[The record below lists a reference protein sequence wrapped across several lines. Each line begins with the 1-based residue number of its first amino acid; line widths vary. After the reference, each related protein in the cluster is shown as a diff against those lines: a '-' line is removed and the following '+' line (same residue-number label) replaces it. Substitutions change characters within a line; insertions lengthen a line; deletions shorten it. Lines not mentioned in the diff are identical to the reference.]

1 MWSLASWDRKINS
14 CQLFFILSPG
24 VLFCVS
30 KRGSK
35 LRKIMSDCWGNEYTR
50 FFCLQL
56 TRSGYLLYAVF
67 YLAIYSPST
76 DQLCRIQK
84 SRCTYQKQ
92 LMLSISWQMNMSN
105 INVWALCIHVAF
117 SVGPGSPRT
126 EMVEGDVWLH
136 LGRYRKISS
145 EIAHKLMKVEF
156 NCNTWFCTSKFVH
169 VMICLA

>member
-1 MWSLASWDRKINS
+1 
-14 CQLFFILSPG
+14 
-24 VLFCVS
+24 
-30 KRGSK
+30 
-35 LRKIMSDCWGNEYTR
+35 MSDCWGNEYTR
-50 FFCLQL
+50 FFCPQL

-105 INVWALCIHVAF
+105 INVWALCMHVAF

-136 LGRYRKISS
+136 LGRCRKISS
-145 EIAHKLMKVEF
+145 EIAHKTDERRVQLQHLILHIKVCSCDDLFSLVLIQKKKKKKKDE
-156 NCNTWFCTSKFVH
+156 SSH
-169 VMICLA
+169 HSPG